1 MIFDAP
7 WEILLGLIS
16 LLGKKSILYSEIV
29 QKKLWIGRNERWE
42 KN

>member
-1 MIFDAP
+1 MIFDAL

-29 QKKLWIGRNERWE
+29 QKKLTVNR
-42 KN
+42 